1 MIVMNIVSEEQH
13 KKHLRKS
20 TKVLSISKS
29 VKRILHSLIQKLSKP
44 CITGINLLEFVVISL
59 QIAK

>member
-1 MIVMNIVSEEQH
+1 MNIVSEEQH

-29 VKRILHSLIQKLSKP
+29 VKRILHSLIQKLSKS